1 MFMVIT
7 LRCLRMGRIQRIAEL
22 LSRVEK
28 LIDME
33 LKKAMKVASAA
44 DTITL
49 YEPETSLENTE
60 RLTELI
66 EVASAPE
73 PRKPHE
79 VVARENKIKR
89 LSRPARKVAAP
100 VSASARKVAAK
111 K

>member
-1 MFMVIT
+1 
-7 LRCLRMGRIQRIAEL
+7 MGRIQRIAEL

-44 DTITL
+44 DTVTL
-49 YEPETSLENTE
+49 YEPETPLENTE

-89 LSRPARKVAAP
+89 LSRPKKAATSTSTRKA
-100 VSASARKVAAK
+100 AAK